1 MLTED
6 PLDSN
11 PASPLEVSD
20 LHPTTPVAAAATDKV
35 AVDTVSN
42 TGESIKPGAYSPTAT
57 SMFLSTL
64 LSLAVVV
71 VLLITIRWVLPPLLE
86 SSRYSWYRGQLR
98 AQHEAAGLELQH
110 VSLDGLS
117 RISELVSQRVT
128 PSVVHINIKRSPAVD
143 SLEQLLSEADPMLT
157 DRLRQGQGSGVLV
170 DQEGY
175 IITNYHVLE
184 DGEVIEVRMSDDAR
198 HIGRM
203 IGFDRDRDIAVLK
216 IDKTELPAME
226 WGNSDTC
233 AVGSPVWAVGSP
245 FGLTGSITFGI
256 ISSKHRVDLSDSRYQ
271 LSSGL
276 SPDSSDLMQSDV
288 AINPGN
294 SGGPLVNGRGELV
307 GINTAILGPTYRGVS
322 FSIPSNLVRGVYDSI
337 ITKSKSTSG
346 WLGVMLRDGSGAAE
360 VQDFARPGPSPARE
374 ARLPLGDV
382 ILQFEGKNITGFRQ
396 LIEMIAGRKA
406 GDTVTVDLQRAG
418 RSIQLPIELG
428 PRPVINSPTR

>member
-1 MLTED
+1 MLNED
-6 PLDSN
+6 PLDSS
-11 PASPLEVSD
+11 PAVPSESAES
-20 LHPTTPVAAAATDKV
+20 HPTKAIAAAPK
-35 AVDTVSN
+35 DTVANSS
-42 TGESIKPGAYSPTAT
+42 ESIKPGGNSPTAT
-57 SMFLSTL
+57 SMFFSTL

-98 AQHEAAGLELQH
+98 AQHEAAGLELQN

-128 PSVVHINIKRSPAVD
+128 PSVVHININRSPAPD
-143 SLEQLLSEADPMLT
+143 SLEELLSETDSPLT
-157 DRLRQGQGSGVLV
+157 DRLKQGQGSGVLV
-170 DQEGY
+170 DQAGY

-198 HIGRM
+198 HTARM
-203 IGFDRDRDIAVLK
+203 IGFDRDRDLAVLK
-216 IDKTELPAME
+216 IDKTDLPAME

-233 AVGSPVWAVGSP
+233 AVGSPVWAIGSP

-256 ISSKHRVDLSDSRYQ
+256 LSSKHRVDLSDSRYQ

-322 FSIPSNLVRGVYDSI
+322 FSIPSNLARVVYDSI
-337 ITKSKSTSG
+337 ITKSKTTSG
-346 WLGVMLRDGSGAAE
+346 WLGVMLRDGSSAAE
-360 VQDFARPGPSPARE
+360 VQGFARPGPSPARE
-374 ARLPLGDV
+374 AGLQIGDV
-382 ILQFEGKNITGFRQ
+382 ILKFEGKNVAGFRQ

-406 GDTVTVDLQRAG
+406 GDTVTVDLERAG
-418 RSIQLPIELG
+418 RPIQLPIELG
-428 PRPVINSPTR
+428 PRPVINSPSP

>member
-1 MLTED
+1 MLNED

-11 PASPLEVSD
+11 PAVSPESAESHLTKV
-20 LHPTTPVAAAATDKV
+20 VAATPN
-35 AVDTVSN
+35 DTVAN
-42 TGESIKPGAYSPTAT
+42 TLESIKPGAYSPTAT
-57 SMFLSTL
+57 SMFFSTL

-98 AQHEAAGLELQH
+98 AQHEAAGLELQN

-128 PSVVHINIKRSPAVD
+128 PSVVHINIKRSPTAD
-143 SLEQLLSEADPMLT
+143 SLEELLSETDSPLT
-157 DRLRQGQGSGVLV
+157 DRLKQGQGSGVLV
-170 DQEGY
+170 DQAGY

-184 DGEVIEVRMSDDAR
+184 DGEVIEVRMSDDAQ
-198 HIGRM
+198 HTARM
-203 IGFDRDRDIAVLK
+203 IGFDRDRDLAVLK
-216 IDKTELPAME
+216 IDKTDLPAME

-233 AVGSPVWAVGSP
+233 AVGSPVWAIGSP

-256 ISSKHRVDLSDSRYQ
+256 LSSKHRVDLSDSRYQ

-276 SPDSSDLMQSDV
+276 APDSSDLMQSDV

-322 FSIPSNLVRGVYDSI
+322 FSIPSNLARVVYDSI
-337 ITKSKSTSG
+337 ITKSKTTSG
-346 WLGVMLRDGSGAAE
+346 WLGVMLRDGSSAAE

-374 ARLPLGDV
+374 AGLQRGDV
-382 ILQFEGKNITGFRQ
+382 ILKFEGKNVTGFRQ

-406 GDTVTVDLQRAG
+406 GDTVTVDLERAG
-418 RSIQLPIELG
+418 RPIQLPIELG
-428 PRPVINSPTR
+428 PRPVVNSSTP

>member
-1 MLTED
+1 MLTEE

-11 PASPLEVSD
+11 RDVPIEVSESTESTT
-20 LHPTTPVAAAATDKV
+20 HAVPTPNFP
-35 AVDTVSN
+35 N
-42 TGESIKPGAYSPTAT
+42 TAETIKPGVYSPTAT
-57 SMFLSTL
+57 GMFLSTL
-64 LSLAVVV
+64 LSLSVVV

-128 PSVVHINIKRSPAVD
+128 PSVVHINIKNTPAAE
-143 SLEQLLSEADPMLT
+143 SLEELLSEADPALT
-157 DRLRQGQGSGVLV
+157 DRLKQGQGSGVLV

-198 HIGRM
+198 HTARM
-203 IGFDRDRDIAVLK
+203 IGFDPDRDIAVLK
-216 IDKTELPAME
+216 IDKTDLPAID

-256 ISSKHRVDLSDSRYQ
+256 LSSKHRVDLSDSRYQ

-322 FSIPSNLVRGVYDSI
+322 FSIPSNLARVVYDSI
-337 ITKSKSTSG
+337 LTKSKTTSG
-346 WLGVMLRDGSGAAE
+346 WLGVMLRDGSGAAV

-374 ARLPLGDV
+374 AGLQIGDV
-382 ILQFEGKNITGFRQ
+382 ILKFEGKKITGFRQ
-396 LIEMIAGRKA
+396 LIETITGRKA
-406 GDTVTVDLQRAG
+406 GEIITVDLERAG
-418 RSIQLPIELG
+418 RLVQLEVELG
-428 PRPVINSPTR
+428 PRPVINSAVH